1 MSRQTASDM
10 AMICKPG
17 SMMSSTSSLLSR
29 TRLIDQSMLLLSNI
43 EGYRAFSW
51 GYIINISLI
60 DIRDFDNSLFIRA
73 WVDIVL
79 VKIHFGVI
87 AS

>member
-1 MSRQTASDM
+1 M
-10 AMICKPG
+10 AMICGPG
-17 SMMSSTSSLLSR
+17 LVMPSTFSLLSR
-29 TRLIDQSMLLLSNI
+29 TILIDQSMLLLSNI

-73 WVDIVL
+73 WVDIVS